1 MSAPQLTRRLVLEG
15 KTLVPDGAG
24 GFTSE
29 WSELGTLWAELR
41 PGTGRDVAGE
51 EVTLSSIPYRITLR
65 GAPQGAPS
73 RPVPGHRFRDGARV
87 FAIVAVTERDA
98 AGQFLTCF
106 AREEMPV

>member
-15 KTLVPDGAG
+15 KTQVPDGAG
-24 GFTSE
+24 GFTTE
-29 WSELGTLWAELR
+29 WAALGTLWAELR

-73 RPVPGHRFRDGARV
+73 RPVPGQRFRDGERV